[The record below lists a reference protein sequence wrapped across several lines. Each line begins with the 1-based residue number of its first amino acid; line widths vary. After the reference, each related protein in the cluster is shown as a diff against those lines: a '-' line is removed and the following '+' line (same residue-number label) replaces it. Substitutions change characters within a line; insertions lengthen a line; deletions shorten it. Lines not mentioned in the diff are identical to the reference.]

1 MALVKPAERSSTAV
15 HRWRE
20 CLNGNSAGIPKG
32 IFKMTFLVRAA
43 ACQRPSIR
51 NDVAAV
57 DSDAADFDP
66 SGFLTA
72 PLIANQSA
80 IFQNGQRLV
89 GSRANKI
96 KLLMAISGVP
106 VCRRVAKAHVRV
118 HIRNKAL
125 ACP

>member
-1 MALVKPAERSSTAV
+1 MVKPAERSSTAV

-20 CLNGNSAGIPKG
+20 CLNGNSAEIPKG

-89 GSRANKI
+89 GSRNGLYGISVRERIGCDSAHLHVANI
-96 KLLMAISGVP
+96 LSVLVVGITANG
-106 VCRRVAKAHVRV
+106 
-118 HIRNKAL
+118 
-125 ACP
+125 